1 MNENEETPEQQDPAQ
16 QGPQAAA
23 PQEPAQS
30 PESAAPQAAAPQAG
44 EPQTSAPQGP
54 GWQPSAEHG
63 PWQGA
68 AAETPQAPAPQGP
81 AAETPEAAAPQGPA
95 AAAPQ
100 GSAPQAPQGQ
110 GQPGPAQ
117 PGAGQPGIAQS
128 GQAQPGQPGM
138 GQPGQA
144 QPGQPGQPGVGQPGY
159 YPQYGYQQPGYPQYG
174 YPQGQPAYGTHQWAA
189 QQHGAHFA
197 PQPPKR
203 RRRTPMVIGGLGLAT
218 ALVAG
223 GVAYGIDQQS
233 GSNSS
238 TTASTVMNPAS
249 VAAQVSPGLVD
260 VNTVLGYQGAQAAGT
275 GMVLTSNGEVLTNH
289 HVVEGATSISVTDVG
304 NGKTYKASV
313 VGYDA
318 TADIAVLQL
327 QDASGLQTVTTGDS
341 NSVAIGDQVVGVG
354 NAGGTGGEPSYAPGQ
369 VTALNQAITATD
381 ESGANPENLTGL
393 IQTDAAIVA
402 GYSGGPLV
410 NANGQVVGIDT
421 AGSTSGG
428 GQGGPGQ
435 TSFSTTGS
443 GATAVLTATGP
454 GFGPGSGYG
463 TGGQGQ
469 GQGQPQPTAEGYAVP
484 INTALQ
490 IADQIESGNASSTV
504 HIGAD
509 AMLGVSVLATN
520 TAGTQGAQ
528 VSDVVAGG
536 NAAKAGLAAGDVIT
550 KVGGTT
556 ITSPDALSTALGQHK
571 VGDKVSVTWTDTA
584 GQQHTAT
591 IDLVTGPVR

>member
-1 MNENEETPEQQDPAQ
+1 MNENEGTPEQQDPAQ
-16 QGPQAAA
+16 QGPQAAV
-23 PQEPAQS
+23 PQQPAQN
-30 PESAAPQAAAPQAG
+30 PEPAAPQTG
-44 EPQTSAPQGP
+44 TPQTSAPQAQP
-54 GWQPSAEHG
+54 WQASAE
-63 PWQGA
+63 
-68 AAETPQAPAPQGP
+68 PQAPAS
-81 AAETPEAAAPQGPA
+81 AAPQGPA
-95 AAAPQ
+95 
-100 GSAPQAPQGQ
+100 
-110 GQPGPAQ
+110 QP
-117 PGAGQPGIAQS
+117 
-128 GQAQPGQPGM
+128 

-144 QPGQPGQPGVGQPGY
+144 QPGYFGQQ
-159 YPQYGYQQPGYPQYG
+159 GYQQPGYPPYG
-174 YPQGQPAYGTHQWAA
+174 YPQAPYGTHQWAA
-189 QQHGAHFA
+189 QQHGAHFM

-203 RRRTPMVIGGLGLAT
+203 RRRMPMLIGGLGLAT

-233 GSNSS
+233 GPNSS

-260 VNTVLGYQGAQAAGT
+260 VNTVLGFEGAQAAGT
-275 GMVLTSNGEVLTNH
+275 GMVLTSDGKVLTNH
-289 HVVEGATSISVTDVG
+289 HVIEGATSISVTDVG

-313 VGYDA
+313 VGYDE

-354 NAGGTGGEPSYAPGQ
+354 NAGGDGGEPSYAPGQ
-369 VTALNQAITATD
+369 VTGLNQAITATD

-410 NANGQVVGIDT
+410 NANGQVIGVDT
-421 AGSTSGG
+421 AGSTSSG

-435 TSFSTTGS
+435 ASFSTTGS
-443 GATAVLTATGP
+443 GVSTVLTATGP
-454 GFGPGSGYG
+454 GFGPGSGEQ
-463 TGGQGQ
+463 GQGQ
-469 GQGQPQPTAEGYAVP
+469 GQGQQQPQPTAEGYAVP

-490 IADQIESGNASSTV
+490 IADEIEAGNASSTI
-504 HIGAD
+504 HIGTD
-509 AMLGVSVLATN
+509 AILGVSVLATN
-520 TAGTQGAQ
+520 TAGAEGAE

-550 KVGGTT
+550 AVDGTT
-556 ITSPDALSTALGQHK
+556 ITSPDTLSTVLGQHK

-584 GQQHTAT
+584 GQHHTET
-591 IDLVTGPVR
+591 IELVTGPVR